1 MSFDFRNINLD
12 IELIVYDYMRLELVL
27 TRNTVGEEIKLYS
40 SEKASLSECANELLY
55 NLQDMKK
62 KGKTKKI
69 ERMIEELQN
78 ILKATK

>member
-1 MSFDFRNINLD
+1 
-12 IELIVYDYMRLELVL
+12 MRLELVL

-40 SEKASLSECANELLY
+40 SEKTSLKECANELLY

-69 ERMIEELQN
+69 ERMIEELEN
-78 ILKATK
+78 ILKTLK